1 MFVVGNTK
9 MADSLESFKL
19 SAFFW
24 RFVAIEMIFV
34 AITYYFMAIELRLVA
49 IPTLTLLYIF

>member
-34 AITYYFMAIELRLVA
+34 AITYYFMAIGLRLVA
-49 IPTLTLLYIF
+49 ILTLTLLYIF